1 MKTRLGI
8 LGAGAIGCVVG
19 GLLTKAGHDVTLID
33 QWPEHVEAM
42 RRRGLR
48 PTGTRGGHTIAVK
61 ALHPHQA
68 PSIAEA
74 FDLLFFAVKSH
85 DTHRGPRL
93 GAPYLRDDRLVVGL
107 PTGINHPT

>member
-42 RRRGLR
+42 R
-48 PTGTRGGHTIAVK
+48 
-61 ALHPHQA
+61 
-68 PSIAEA
+68 
-74 FDLLFFAVKSH
+74 
-85 DTHRGPRL
+85 
-93 GAPYLRDDRLVVGL
+93 
-107 PTGINHPT
+107 